1 MTHIVALLQITL
13 RIHTRGLI
21 GVLKAPQLD
30 SGSGRTDQPAES
42 GRLDDT
48 RPSGRRTLPSP
59 ATSAHR
65 GGTTVGAASSLRAA
79 MLLPHAAAGQP
90 SKVGSKAASDS
101 LLPPTECSLRSGC
114 AVDESYGVSRHS
126 STVCGRV
133 RAGKLTWVS
142 LSVGQHSATVPALV
156 RAHYYLSA
164 NRFAALLQPRQLAT
178 PATPRR
184 CGVRT
189 RGLKRYMERDLLH
202 VGMGR
207 RARTCAMRAY
217 GEERKTHLRRIA

>member
-1 MTHIVALLQITL
+1 ML
-13 RIHTRGLI
+13 R
-21 GVLKAPQLD
+21 P
-30 SGSGRTDQPAES
+30 P
-42 GRLDDT
+42 
-48 RPSGRRTLPSP
+48 
-59 ATSAHR
+59 
-65 GGTTVGAASSLRAA
+65 
-79 MLLPHAAAGQP
+79 AAAWHQ
-90 SKVGSKAASDS
+90 SKRCSKAASGS
-101 LLPPTECSLRSGC
+101 FLTPTECSLWSGC
-114 AVDESYGVSRHS
+114 MVDESYGVSRHS

-142 LSVGQHSATVPALV
+142 LSVGQHSATAPALV
-156 RAHYYLSA
+156 RAHIYLSA

-207 RARTCAMRAY
+207 RARTCAMRAC
-217 GEERKTHLRRIA
+217 ERDRKTHLRKIASFSQILPT